1 MKNTITLFAAIGA
14 SIGIIG
20 IIEGIATLSI
30 FQMFVCAGLVW
41 GSAAFYTD
49 AKKHCEDEQ

>member
-1 MKNTITLFAAIGA
+1 MKNSITLMAAIGA
-14 SIGIIG
+14 TIGIIG

-41 GSAAFYTD
+41 GSAAFYLD
-49 AKKHCEDEQ
+49 AKKSCENEQ